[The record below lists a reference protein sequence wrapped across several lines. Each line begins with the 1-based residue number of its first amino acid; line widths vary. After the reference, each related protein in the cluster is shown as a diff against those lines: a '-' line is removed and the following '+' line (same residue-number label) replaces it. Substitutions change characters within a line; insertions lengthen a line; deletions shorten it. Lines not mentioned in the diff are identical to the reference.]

1 MNPEK
6 IEKETS
12 SAAQRAHEI
21 QLDEHVRSLL
31 EEAEYMGRVYSLI
44 GSCVGGLVT
53 QIR

>member
-6 IEKETS
+6 TENETF
-12 SAAQRAHEI
+12 SAAQRAQDMEH
-21 QLDEHVRSLL
+21 DEHIRNLL